1 MVTAGTYL
9 KEHFFS
15 DERRLDFLHDALLRT
30 AILQGWQYGGLSSLR
45 QSLPLCR
52 EALALSLWFHHDPED
67 MVSQVHQ
74 ESSNWVNEQDGAP
87 ERKVWHNFW
96 DSTLTYEKSWIA
108 RLNYV
113 HGNPVKHG
121 MVKLSRDYPWCS
133 AAWFERVAAAS
144 WIKTVYAFKTDRL
157 KIEDDF

>member
-1 MVTAGTYL
+1 MMTAGTYL

-15 DERRLDFLHDALLRT
+15 DEKRLNYLHDFLLMT
-30 AILQGWQYGGLSSLR
+30 AIEQGWQLEAWAVFANHYHFVARRLLSHFNATTTLK
-45 QSLPLCR
+45 
-52 EALALSLWFHHDPED
+52 D
-67 MVSQVHQ
+67 MVARVHQ
-74 ESSNWVNEQDGAP
+74 ETSNWVNEQDGTHG
-87 ERKVWHNFW
+87 RKVWHNFW

-113 HGNPVKHG
+113 HCNPVKHG
-121 MVKLSRDYPWCS
+121 FVKLARDYPWCS

-157 KIEDDF
+157 SIEDDF